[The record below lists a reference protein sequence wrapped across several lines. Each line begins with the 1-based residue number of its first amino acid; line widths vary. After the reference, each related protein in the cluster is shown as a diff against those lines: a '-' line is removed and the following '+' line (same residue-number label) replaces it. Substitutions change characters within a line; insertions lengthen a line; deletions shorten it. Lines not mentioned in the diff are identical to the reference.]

1 VKIDRRLATTVQ
13 NREPYRHRRRRGAS
27 ARAAEV
33 VPDALLAHTT
43 PLSCEHIGLSRGF
56 LQDRAAAAA
65 EKKRPLN
72 RGPPQDPA

>member
-1 VKIDRRLATTVQ
+1 MTYNGAA
-13 NREPYRHRRRRGAS
+13 RGAGQGYT
-27 ARAAEV
+27 AKIRENRASTDGSPM

-43 PLSCEHIGLSRGF
+43 PLSCEHIGLSRV
-56 LQDRAAAAA
+56 LRDRAAAAA